1 VEEKQMRHMR
11 NVVFGLSC
19 LLGGVFLASQ
29 LVGAEASAQQQMVGR
44 WGAED
49 CQGISAGSGA
59 FLAASGELAEEAGR
73 LRNEAEAIETYEGA
87 LAFSELAANF
97 AKTFEVYCK

>member
-1 VEEKQMRHMR
+1 MRHMR

-29 LVGAEASAQQQMVGR
+29 LVGAEASAQQEMVGR

-49 CQGISAGSGA
+49 CQGISGGSGR
-59 FLAASGELAEEAGR
+59 FLAASGEFAREADR
-73 LRNEAEAIETYEGA
+73 LRNEAESLETYERA
-87 LAFSELAANF
+87 VIFSELSANF
-97 AKTFEVYCK
+97 AKTFEVYCQ